1 MFLHVTELSA
11 RYGRIPVLNG
21 IELQVAAGEFV
32 GVLGHN
38 GMGKTTLL
46 RTLMGFVPA
55 QRGRIAFV
63 DAAAGEAHPEIVAD
77 AQAREDLATLRH
89 VAEPAPSA
97 RVR

>member
-21 IELQVAAGEFV
+21 IDLQVAAGEFV

-55 QRGRIAFV
+55 SPSTTSTSLASRRTRALG
-63 DAAAGEAHPEIVAD
+63 AGSATCRRVARSSR
-77 AQAREDLATLRH
+77 A
-89 VAEPAPSA
+89 
-97 RVR
+97 